1 MLALETGKVGTV
13 LGWRRFLRFPQ
24 VGIGFAVVESVRA
37 ARARREYIEG
47 MMMAF
52 V

>member
-1 MLALETGKVGTV
+1 MLPLETGKVATV
-13 LGWRRFLRFPQ
+13 LGWRRFLRFSR

-37 ARARREYIEG
+37 TRARRDHIEG